1 MKRGCRRDPK
11 PNAGEEETDDSERL
25 FIRLLTRLHRAGGSE
40 NPAAIFKTPDQRRCF
55 GTKKD
60 RAPGCAAGPVFQS
73 FAMRTNVSSFFFP
86 AFPSMNRFLTTTLSA
101 CLLLECSAAFAE
113 GAPLR
118 MGISGF
124 ALPEHRTEIVRAT
137 EKVIRPMFGEDGL
150 TVRDYTVSELEVF
163 FLIVS

>member
-1 MKRGCRRDPK
+1 M
-11 PNAGEEETDDSERL
+11 
-25 FIRLLTRLHRAGGSE
+25 
-40 NPAAIFKTPDQRRCF
+40 
-55 GTKKD
+55 
-60 RAPGCAAGPVFQS
+60 
-73 FAMRTNVSSFFFP
+73 SSFFFP

-150 TVRDYTVSELEVF
+150 TVRDYTVSELEEAVRRGEVDII
-163 FLIVS
+163 LSSAGLARRVSPYGVRPLVTVTAPGLENPNSNEGSLLVVRADSSVRTLDDLKGASVSANLP